1 MSSPSNVQRWWGR
14 RRNVPL
20 LASFFKE
27 KLFSCI
33 PQLTYP
39 YVLLVARFTNCRPQT
54 NHCQRGWNDIAWI
67 HPNLCPWG
75 CRGPRSPEAHSSL
88 IFYQNGERM
97 SAGESTNSVCHT
109 RKKYLEK
116 ALFKGSFVSG
126 SDLARFVFLKFPYV
140 LDLNDLKKKSY
151 AVSEADFLSR
161 PRACRIFLKSVFG
174 FASHLWPLPLQPLLP
189 SPPPSLPPLLL
200 LLPPT
205 L

>member
-1 MSSPSNVQRWWGR
+1 MACELFCLWVFCFCFLFLPVFHSAYGPQPGGYKMATVILNIMSSPSNVQRWWGR
-14 RRNVPL
+14 RRHVPP
-20 LASFFKE
+20 LASLFKE

-39 YVLLVARFTNCRPQT
+39 YVLLVARFTDCKPQT

-116 ALFKGSFVSG
+116 ALFKCSVVSG
-126 SDLARFVFLKFPYV
+126 PDLVRFVFW
-140 LDLNDLKKKSY
+140 S
-151 AVSEADFLSR
+151 FLM
-161 PRACRIFLKSVFG
+161 
-174 FASHLWPLPLQPLLP
+174 
-189 SPPPSLPPLLL
+189 SLI
-200 LLPPT
+200 
-205 L
+205 